1 MILKCLWMFFNLL
14 FDRNAPLNDIV
25 SLCFILFDTH
35 NFVYGGIW
43 LSHGVAYLCR
53 QAKWIGAWI
62 QWMLKLWLQYSCE
75 SRSRSSHVWTGTLT
89 EFSFFIGEVEGRAQK
104 TTQKCTWK
112 QRSKKIEPNFFL
124 NLQQSSGTIDRRNLL
139 KR

>member
-1 MILKCLWMFFNLL
+1 MKWYCFPL
-14 FDRNAPLNDIV
+14 F
-25 SLCFILFDTH
+25 H
-35 NFVYGGIW
+35 FVCGGIW

-75 SRSRSSHVWTGTLT
+75 SRSRSSHVWTGTMT

-112 QRSKKIEPNFFL
+112 QRSKKIEPNFFSKTFN
-124 NLQQSSGTIDRRNLL
+124 NLVEQSIDGICWKGNDTSRGGGRKINAQN
-139 KR
+139 